1 MAVGALR
8 RVKGRVRRRPL
19 LLGVLAI
26 GVVGGLVIFALGARP
41 DASSS
46 VPVGLADAYVGTT
59 YAFDG
64 TLCLGSPQVS
74 AKVLSLEVEQAP
86 GTRTEVRRLAEGT
99 RVVLGFP
106 VEGNDGLDP
115 VGARVP
121 AGEDDCTFRVLVTPT
136 EQGPVQAGTVRVE
149 LGYGPFGLLRR
160 TASVQPNV
168 TLDVTGSGTDPRT
181 DLD

>member
-64 TLCLGSPQVS
+64 TLCLGSPRVS